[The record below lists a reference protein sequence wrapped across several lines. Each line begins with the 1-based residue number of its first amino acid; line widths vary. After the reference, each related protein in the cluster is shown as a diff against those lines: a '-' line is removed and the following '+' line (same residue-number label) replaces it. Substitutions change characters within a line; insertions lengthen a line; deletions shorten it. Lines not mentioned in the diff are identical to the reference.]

1 MKYILTDHT
10 ADFGLRIFGDNPQK
24 LFGNAAFALSDLI
37 SERERVAGRERIE
50 IHAAGEDWPDLMFNW
65 LRELLHLWTGKEF
78 LVLEVKISAI
88 SEYELT
94 AQAIGEVYDPE
105 KHVLREEIKA
115 VTYHRLTVEPTGNGW
130 EAEVILDV

>member
-24 LFGNAAFALSDLI
+24 LFANAAFALSDLI
-37 SERERVAGRERIE
+37 SERERLAGTERFE

-65 LRELLHLWTGKEF
+65 LRELLSLWTGREF
-78 LVLEVKISAI
+78 LIRDAEVSAI

-94 AQAIGEVYDPE
+94 AQVGGDFYDPE
-105 KHVLREEIKA
+105 KHVIREEIKA
-115 VTYHRLTVEPTGNGW
+115 VTYHRLTMEPTGDGW